1 MFWRWQSLQLLPYSE
16 GAMETREIILPR
28 PAPNEY
34 SPIFEA
40 EIALVPDG
48 TAFCGL
54 LAAQL
59 EETRSLITSLGED
72 AAGLRYAPGKW
83 TVRETVGHL
92 ADCERVLSYRMLRF
106 LRGDATVLSRSGSS
120 NSGSSSGSSDSDSSQ
135 SVSSP
140 GDSSS
145 GSSSGSGSQSFGSSA
160 SILSGKVFT
169 TPASEASDGSSSFD
183 AAKSLEELYVKRHI
197 GLIEPAANGD
207 LDFDRAATP
216 ASALSLKLGDTAEKM
231 MERMLPQGAVEK
243 VNRECPAK
251 LCTRSDACPFDGGVC
266 CRSAKFCRIT
276 MI

>member
-106 LRGDATVLSRSGSS
+106 LRGDATVLSGFDHNAYVPAGQFEARSLASVFEEFRAVRGATIALIDSTPAEAFERGGVVGSS
-120 NSGSSSGSSDSDSSQ
+120 RITARALAYLIAGHERHHQELLRTHYLPALLEREG
-135 SVSSP
+135 
-140 GDSSS
+140 
-145 GSSSGSGSQSFGSSA
+145 GSQ
-160 SILSGKVFT
+160 
-169 TPASEASDGSSSFD
+169 
-183 AAKSLEELYVKRHI
+183 R
-197 GLIEPAANGD
+197 
-207 LDFDRAATP
+207 R
-216 ASALSLKLGDTAEKM
+216 
-231 MERMLPQGAVEK
+231 
-243 VNRECPAK
+243 
-251 LCTRSDACPFDGGVC
+251 
-266 CRSAKFCRIT
+266 
-276 MI
+276 